1 MLTEMPFQLCKFFH
15 MATEKSSN
23 SRKPV
28 YLKSGD
34 ISEENLFLYG
44 FWVVIFFFMQNQTQ
58 VATALQVFYN
68 LGSLVNTVD
77 EVVNKVRDNLKNG
90 VKEAL
95 DPNTLS
101 QAQPNAGT
109 VYRKHH
115 GWRIGDPRWMNREY

>member
-1 MLTEMPFQLCKFFH
+1 
-15 MATEKSSN
+15 
-23 SRKPV
+23 
-28 YLKSGD
+28 
-34 ISEENLFLYG
+34 
-44 FWVVIFFFMQNQTQ
+44 MQNQTQ

-68 LGSLVNTVD
+68 LGSLVSTVD

-109 VYRKHH
+109 VYREHH
-115 GWRIGDPRWMNREY
+115 GWRIGDRGWMNREY